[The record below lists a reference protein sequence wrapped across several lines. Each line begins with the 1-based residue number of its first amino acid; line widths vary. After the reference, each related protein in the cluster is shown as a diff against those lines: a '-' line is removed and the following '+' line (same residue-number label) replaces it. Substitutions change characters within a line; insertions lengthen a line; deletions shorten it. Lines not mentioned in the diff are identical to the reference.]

1 MSNTIIR
8 ARRRHR
14 FVILDQRAV
23 EDSRLSWAARGL
35 LAYLLSRP
43 DDWRV
48 LINDLRKRGDQGR
61 DGIYKLLRELREA
74 GYVRFQRSRDAQDRI
89 RGGTY
94 LVQEIPGSPHPDLPD
109 TAEPDTAEPDT
120 AEPDTAAPDPVK
132 PKALL
137 NTDLDL
143 IPTTTTIPTTTKG
156 GSCCS
161 EPEADRIEFA
171 AWVPDD
177 LKEPAINKVARLDT
191 SVAQIIIDEWA
202 GSMATGRIERSP
214 LGYLQALVSRL
225 ESGRFRLQYA
235 DEVEAIRK
243 GEDRTATG

>member
-8 ARRRHR
+8 APRRHR

-23 EDSRLSWAARGL
+23 EDTRLSWAARGL

-48 LINDLRKRGDQGR
+48 LINDLRKRGDLGR

-74 GYVRFQRSRDAQDRI
+74 GYVRFSRSRDQQGRI

-109 TAEPDTAEPDT
+109 TAEPDTAS
-120 AEPDTAAPDPVK
+120 PDPVK
-132 PKALL
+132 PEALL
-137 NTDLDL
+137 NTDSDL
-143 IPTTTTIPTTTKG
+143 IPTTTTIPTTTKED
-156 GSCCS
+156 SRRS
-161 EPEADRIEFA
+161 EPEAGRIEFA

-177 LKEPAINKVARLDT
+177 LKAPAMNKVARLDIPI
-191 SVAQIIIDEWA
+191 AQIIIDEWA

-214 LGYLQALVSRL
+214 LGYLHALVSRL

-235 DEVEAIRK
+235 DAIEAIRK
-243 GEDRTATG
+243 GEDRKATG